1 MDAARSAGAEY
12 VIVVGHL
19 GNEGVHQQWSSEA
32 VIANTTG
39 IDAFIDGHSH
49 ETYTKSYNS
58 RDGKAVPVIQTG
70 TKLASIGK
78 VTIKTDG
85 SIVTE
90 LVTEVPA
97 SSSAGSAYTVQKG
110 DSLNRIAKRMLGSYE
125 LRSIHPILLPDRYK
139 LLSLLSK

>member
-1 MDAARSAGAEY
+1 MDGARSAGAEY

-58 RDGKAVPVIQTG
+58 RDGGDGMNMFMG
-70 TKLASIGK
+70 TNIIRDEVSTDVDMLSAYINENLGGT
-78 VTIKTDG
+78 VGAEYADHHGQGRITIK
-85 SIVTE
+85 
-90 LVTEVPA
+90 
-97 SSSAGSAYTVQKG
+97 
-110 DSLNRIAKRMLGSYE
+110 
-125 LRSIHPILLPDRYK
+125 
-139 LLSLLSK
+139 